1 MSTTADTVAKGPLSF
16 PAYRR
21 VFLARG
27 VSSAGSYMQI
37 VASTWFAY
45 SVTGSSTSVGVLT
58 ALALGPAL
66 VGGPIGGV
74 LAERYDPKR
83 LSIVLSLLQAV
94 PAAVLAVLAVVGLLS
109 MPWLYLLVFAGA
121 IPFSLN
127 QPVITL
133 VVPAT
138 VPEDY
143 RHAAVA
149 RSSMVYN
156 VTRLLGSVIGGFI
169 VQLFGVG
176 FAFGFNAA
184 SYVTVALI
192 LVGTPLV
199 SAITRRPR
207 QSSAGIAAGVREGWA
222 QRLVRIA
229 ALGVATFFTLIAP
242 VEQLM
247 PTVAQEHGKGASAV
261 GILVGAIGLGA
272 LLANPLIGA
281 GNRSAHGRR
290 RLMATG
296 LALAAPGIVLLAITP
311 QHGLAIDIVGA
322 VLIGF
327 GWEFVFVSG
336 QSTVAIEV
344 GPDLRGRL
352 MGLFFVLVTAT
363 TALGAV
369 VLGWLMQQWGLTT
382 VFLANAA
389 AVLVAAAVILVVNN
403 RLPEQDDSSA
413 SHRGADS
420 A

>member
-1 MSTTADTVAKGPLSF
+1 MSTTPATPRGPLSF

-37 VASTWFAY
+37 VASTWLAY
-45 SVTGSSTSVGVLT
+45 SLTGSSTAVGILT

-66 VGGPIGGV
+66 VGGPIGGA
-74 LAERYDPKR
+74 LAERHDPKKLAIL
-83 LSIVLSLLQAV
+83 LSGLQALS
-94 PAAVLAVLAVVGLLS
+94 AAGLAALQLAGLLT

-127 QPVITL
+127 QPIITL

-138 VPEDY
+138 VPEEY

-156 VTRLLGSVIGGFI
+156 VTRLLGAVVGGFVI
-169 VQLFGVG
+169 DAVGVG
-176 FAFGFNAA
+176 LAFAFNAA
-184 SYVTVALI
+184 SYLAVAVI
-192 LVGTPLV
+192 LLGTPLA
-199 SAITRRPR
+199 SAITTRPTR
-207 QSSAGIAAGVREGWA
+207 QSAGIVAGAREGWA
-222 QRLVRIA
+222 LRLVRIA

-247 PTVAQEHGKGASAV
+247 PTVAQEHGEGASAV
-261 GILVGAIGLGA
+261 GVLVGAIGLGA
-272 LLANPLIGA
+272 LCANPFIG
-281 GNRSAHGRR
+281 GRNRSPHARR

-296 LALAAPGIVLLAITP
+296 LFLAAPGITLLAVTP
-311 QHGLAIDIVGA
+311 HHGLGIDVVGA
-322 VLIGF
+322 LLIGF

-336 QSTVAIEV
+336 QSTVAVEV
-344 GPDLRGRL
+344 AADLRGRL

-363 TALGAV
+363 TAVGAV
-369 VLGWLMQQWGLTT
+369 LLGWFMEEWGLMS

-389 AVLVAAAVILVVNN
+389 LVLAAGVVVLLVNR
-403 RLPEQDDSSA
+403 RLPSPDAASPSDRVTRSA
-413 SHRGADS
+413 
-420 A
+420 